1 MSGGSEERCKHVG
14 ASLAGRHIVVTRP
27 RAQAAGLAALIE
39 DAGGTPVLFPVIDIE
54 PALDPAPLAATHL
67 DDYQLAVF
75 ISPNAVDYSLPTLL
89 AGRPWPS
96 GVQAAA
102 VGTGTVKALEKFGV
116 AGTVVPSERFDSEG
130 LLELPALQAERV
142 AGQRVLILRG
152 DGGREL
158 IADTLRQRGAT
169 VDYLACYRRLPPG
182 DGVHALSDLAARGA
196 LDALTVSSSEG
207 LRNLHQLLT
216 APAQQALLMQI
227 CAAPCFV
234 PHPRIAEVAHGLGH
248 RQVILT
254 GPADAGLIAGLC
266 AYNWPPRETS
276 PSGLVD
282 MTPNSEN
289 SPAPATPASAP
300 DSAAA
305 PAFTPASEPTSA
317 SSAAAPS
324 AVPTPSMWQAL
335 RRNPWALV
343 ALIALALAAWQWV
356 ETRLRLADTQQELSK
371 RLAESDTLGKES
383 RVLAKQSQEDVSRL
397 QAKLGALDAK
407 LTEAQGQQ
415 TTLENLYQELARNR
429 DDWLLADVEQSISL
443 AAQQLQLA
451 GNVQAALLAL
461 QAADSRLARAE
472 RPQFIALRKSIGRD
486 LDRLKAIPAVDLSGM
501 SLRLENVVASVD
513 TLTLAA
519 DERPKVDLGKA
530 KAPAPAGEV
539 SLWQRFGLDL
549 WTEIKGLV
557 RIQRFDRPEPALL
570 APEQSFFLREN
581 LKLRLLNARLA
592 LLAHDQW
599 TFRNELKLSQSW
611 LERYFDPREKAV
623 QAALVALRQLA
634 ATEIVIDLPN
644 LNESLTALRNLKA
657 QGPKERR

>member
-1 MSGGSEERCKHVG
+1 MSGEPAARDESGHGSG

-27 RAQAAGLAALIE
+27 RAQAAALAALIE
-39 DAGGTPVLFPVIDIE
+39 AEGGIPVIFPVIDIQ
-54 PALDPAPLAATHL
+54 PALDQAPLASTEL
-67 DDYQLAVF
+67 GDYQLAVF

-96 GVQAAA
+96 ALQAAA
-102 VGTGTVKALEKFGV
+102 VGAGTVKALEKFGV
-116 AGTVVPSERFDSEG
+116 GGTVAPSVRFDSEG
-130 LLELPALQAERV
+130 LLELPAMQAERV

-158 IADTLRQRGAT
+158 IADTLRERGAT
-169 VDYLACYRRLPPG
+169 VDYLSCYRRLPPS
-182 DGVHALSDLAARGA
+182 DGVHPLSDLAARGA

-207 LRNLHQLLT
+207 LRNLHQMLT
-216 APAQQALLMQI
+216 APAQAALLAQI

-254 GPADAGLIAGLC
+254 EPADAGLLKGLC

-276 PSGLVD
+276 PSGFAH
-282 MTPNSEN
+282 MTPNTEN
-289 SPAPATPASAP
+289 TAAAATAETP
-300 DSAAA
+300 SAAA
-305 PAFTPASEPTSA
+305 AAAESTAPAAPAAASA
-317 SSAAAPS
+317 APPAAPS
-324 AVPTPSMWQAL
+324 FWQGL

-371 RLAESDTLGKES
+371 RLAESDSLGKES
-383 RVLAKQSQEDVSRL
+383 RVLAKQSQEDVGRL
-397 QAKLGALDAK
+397 QGKLGALDAK
-407 LTEAQGQQ
+407 LTEAQQ

-429 DDWLLADVEQSISL
+429 DDWLLADVEQSITL

-519 DERPKVDLGKA
+519 DERPKTDLGKA
-530 KAPAPAGEV
+530 KAAAPAGEIG
-539 SLWQRFGLDL
+539 LWQRFGLDL

>member
-1 MSGGSEERCKHVG
+1 MSGASGNCG

-39 DAGGTPVLFPVIDIE
+39 AEGGIPVVFPVIDIQ
-54 PALDPAPLAATHL
+54 PALDQAPLVSTKL
-67 DDYQLAVF
+67 GDYQLAVF
-75 ISPNAVDYSLPTLL
+75 ISPNAVDYSLPSLL
-89 AGRPWPS
+89 AAGPWPN
-96 GVQAAA
+96 GLQAAA
-102 VGTGTVKALEKFGV
+102 VGAGTVKALEKFGIS
-116 AGTVVPSERFDSEG
+116 GTVVPSERFDSEG

-158 IADTLRQRGAT
+158 IADTLRERGAT
-169 VDYLACYRRLPPG
+169 VDYLSCYRRLPPG
-182 DGVHALSDLAARGA
+182 DGVQVLSDLAARGA

-207 LRNLHQLLT
+207 LRNLQQLLE
-216 APAQQALLMQI
+216 APAQQALGEQLYGT
-227 CAAPCFV
+227 PCFV
-234 PHPRIAEVAHGLGH
+234 PHARIAEVARELGY

-276 PSGLVD
+276 PSGFVN
-282 MTPNSEN
+282 MTPHTEN
-289 SPAPATPASAP
+289 TPAAATPEAVTESIADATPAASAP
-300 DSAAA
+300 
-305 PAFTPASEPTSA
+305 PP
-317 SSAAAPS
+317 AAPS
-324 AVPTPSMWQAL
+324 LWQAL
-335 RRNPWALV
+335 RRNPWVLV

-519 DERPKVDLGKA
+519 DERPKVDSGKA
-530 KAPAPAGEV
+530 NAKSLAAPAGEV

-657 QGPKERR
+657 PGPKERR